1 MSFDKSA
8 GCLFGLAVGDALG
21 GTNEFKNGNSCY
33 KFDPTSLKYVGG
45 GPFDLRPGEWT
56 DDTSMALALADSI
69 ISKQGFDIHDQ
80 MDRYVSWY
88 RLGQYCT
95 RQKIFDIGNATRS
108 ALERYESYGGQ
119 IAFCGDDSVWSSG
132 NGGLMRM
139 APAAI
144 GYQMRK
150 SSCIVT
156 CKVSSMTTHSSPVCK
171 QSAQL
176 LGMYLFRA
184 LKDDASKDDV
194 LCTYDIVV
202 GNSECGVIQTILD
215 DSWKDAERTV
225 SDGYAATT
233 LRFALQCFAD
243 TNSFAEC
250 VAMAA
255 NAGGDSDTNA
265 AVAGQIAGAYYGLSG
280 IPQNLI
286 DDIFWRD
293 VIMDYSNKLWD
304 FSQRKV

>member
-8 GCLFGLAVGDALG
+8 GCLFGLAIGDAIG

-33 KFDPTSLKYVGG
+33 KFDPATLNYVGG

-139 APAAI
+139 APAAVA
-144 GYQMRK
+144 YQMRK

-255 NAGGDSDTNA
+255 NAGEDSDTNA
-265 AVAGQIAGAYYGLSG
+265 AVAGQIAGAYYGLSS